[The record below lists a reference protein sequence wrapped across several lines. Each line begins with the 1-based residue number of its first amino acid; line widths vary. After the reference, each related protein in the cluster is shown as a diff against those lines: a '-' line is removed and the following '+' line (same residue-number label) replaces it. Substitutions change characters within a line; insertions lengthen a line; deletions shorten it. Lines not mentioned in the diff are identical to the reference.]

1 MSALQRTW
9 FEIHPQLG
17 VQQAHFLKFCRKIQ
31 KQVAAGRCSLDD
43 VRHLREQMSFRPGPQ
58 PVAEVKLR
66 LVENVILDL
75 VTQGWLLKIHGKT
88 VKIHA
93 PLQTSDSPQQEKDR
107 VRRGHLLER
116 ESQLDKKP
124 VADFIKGMETR
135 RLTKHGWISIF
146 SVMRDGPKLTEELRL
161 AINLINKDERSKAL
175 TKVISPYI
183 QFVDGETTCKYTG
196 LKLRDIWRYFRL
208 TWVNRYKSVPG
219 RSIMVLIRD
228 SAAPNHPV
236 IGIAAL
242 GNSVVQQKVRD
253 EQIGWDAICFVRNL
267 KDSPSLKLI
276 RCLHRAL
283 NEMIEGV
290 YIDDLLADSD
300 LELSL
305 DLLHEP
311 THSIIER
318 LRRESKTARY
328 SHQTSPHVSIHK
340 GDVPE
345 KNEDGLDWR
354 ERAETALF
362 RSKRCL
368 HLATLLSIRKIF
380 QEHSFTPSSRKL
392 SILALESS
400 HVRTA
405 VGQLI
410 RLVKAQRVGID
421 MLDIIVCG
429 AIAPYNILLGGKL
442 ICMLLGSP
450 EVVNHYREKYKSRP
464 SIIAS
469 SMKGSAVKRAH
480 SLVLLCTTSL
490 YGVGSSQYNRIKVPA
505 EILGGTSG
513 NVLEFRK
520 LGYSVGFG
528 SFHFSE
534 QTLQWIKF
542 VLGRKGNRKVN
553 SIFGEGV
560 NPLMRKIREAL
571 DYVGLP
577 SEEILQHG
585 NKRVIYSVPLAENYR
600 EVLIGLDKRPRYLV
614 PQNDPIVRT
623 QLIAQFWQERWLA
636 SRLLQPAIL
645 DRVKGHSLAYPV
657 KHGARVHSSVSAN
670 ENGISGELWGL
681 SQAQEM

>member
-1 MSALQRTW
+1 MSDPGRTW
-9 FEIHPQLG
+9 FEIYPHLG
-17 VQQAHFLKFCRKIQ
+17 VQQTPFLKFCRKIQ
-31 KQVAAGRCSLDD
+31 KQVLAGHVSLDA
-43 VRHLREQMSFRPGPQ
+43 VKHLREQVSFRPGPQ
-58 PVAEVKLR
+58 PIAEVKLR

-75 VTQGWLLKIHGKT
+75 VTQGWLLKIRGQT

-116 ESQLDKKP
+116 ESQLDKRP

-135 RLTKHGWISIF
+135 RLTKHGWTSIF
-146 SVMRDGPKLTEELRL
+146 SVMRDGPKLTEELRK
-161 AINLINKDERSKAL
+161 AINLTNEQERTKAL

-183 QFVDGETTCKYTG
+183 QFVEGETTCEYTG

-228 SAAPNHPV
+228 AAAPNHPI

-242 GNSVVQQKVRD
+242 GNSVVQQKARD
-253 EQIGWDAICFVRNL
+253 EQIGWDAINFVRNL
-267 KDSPSLKLI
+267 RDKPSLKLI

-283 NEMIEGV
+283 DGMIGGV

-300 LELSL
+300 LEFDL
-305 DLLHEP
+305 DLLSKP

-318 LRRESKTARY
+318 LRRESKAARD

-340 GDVPE
+340 GNVPK
-345 KNEDGLDWR
+345 KNEDGVDWR
-354 ERAETALF
+354 ERAETTLF
-362 RSKRCL
+362 KSKRCL

-380 QEHSFTPSSRKL
+380 QENCFTPSSREL
-392 SILALESS
+392 SIKALESS
-400 HVRTA
+400 HVRAA
-405 VGQLI
+405 VGQLV
-410 RLVKAQRVGID
+410 RLLKAQRVGID

-429 AIAPYNILLGGKL
+429 AIAPYNVLLGGKL
-442 ICMLLGSP
+442 VCMLLSSP
-450 EVVNHYREKYKSRP
+450 EVVNHYRDKYKSRP

-469 SMKGSAVKRAH
+469 SMKGSPVKRPH

-490 YGVGSSQYNRIKVPA
+490 YSVGSSQYNRIKIPA
-505 EILGGTSG
+505 EVLGGTTG
-513 NVLEFRK
+513 NALEFRK
-520 LGYSVGFG
+520 LGYSAGFG

-542 VLGRKGNRKVN
+542 TLGRKGNRKVN

-585 NKRVIYSVPLAENYR
+585 NKRVIYIVPLAENYR
-600 EVLIGLDKRPRYLV
+600 EVLIGLEKRPRYLV
-614 PQNDPIVRT
+614 PQSDPNART
-623 QLIAQFWQERWLA
+623 QSIASFWQKRWLA
-636 SRLLQPAIL
+636 SRILHLGIL
-645 DRVKGHSLAYPV
+645 DRVKEHSVTYPV
-657 KHGARVHSSVSAN
+657 THGARVRQSQH
-670 ENGISGELWGL
+670 GL
-681 SQAQEM
+681 VKHMPDTASYGS